1 MPGKWW
7 DGEEELF
14 CQGIQEETEERTQSA
29 VPGIT
34 RVAKCNCW
42 ANRRGHLRRASI
54 RQPHKATCET
64 DDMGIRGATC
74 VPAEDYEHDCL
85 LAMHLC
91 CVTITGFLVKIIG

>member
-34 RVAKCNCW
+34 RVAKKCNCW
-42 ANRRGHLRRASI
+42 ANRRGHLRRACWRRDSI
-54 RQPHKATCET
+54 GQPHKATCEK

-74 VPAEDYEHDCL
+74 VPAADYEHD
-85 LAMHLC
+85 
-91 CVTITGFLVKIIG
+91 